1 MLGDQAT
8 KEKASFTS
16 SIRRGKKRVAFA
28 APTYV
33 DYSDFDYS
41 SDEED
46 LDNLFAGQPS
56 GAQQAKEAQR
66 QEATATAAN
75 DDDITDDSAKVEPL
89 KPRPNKE
96 VKLVE
101 PSKIDSV
108 EEEDTRSSE
117 EILLDGKLE
126 GPSRSRNGTVRNTD
140 SFFRDESVETKKISL
155 TPNLLK
161 DDNQPPRASQESL
174 TKDLKP
180 RGSLDKMEK
189 ELMSDKEKKKS
200 TKEKEKK
207 EKDKKPSVI
216 RNFFSRKDKKKTLDD
231 DDESFGKRSMDIVSE
246 SRDSEDRSIEEYGS
260 PEKPQRNPSKLQ
272 KQQPRPEARAEP
284 PAIRKNST
292 GPPQKSPTME
302 LASYLAESR
311 TNDVSN
317 VPPTTM
323 RIVDPETK
331 ETQELPSN
339 QQNGSD
345 APKERSSSAAAQ
357 RAEKTIKMV
366 PRSSSAGPETRQP
379 PKSALKIRRVIE
391 EEDISEEESEPEPQ
405 PEPQPQQREA
415 PKPVVEEGEKETA
428 PRPQLTQTPSRPHL
442 PGAFPDSFQ
451 STSSATTDETVK
463 PVEQDRLSESPV
475 QVSPVTSHPP
485 ALENDTSSQEGR
497 SSEETPSPELV
508 HGQETPRESS
518 SLRSRQEPSWDDA
531 KLRAFFDEGDH
542 VRDLLV
548 VVYDKTDVEP
558 AGKDHPV
565 VGGLFREQNAK
576 LAEITTVS
584 SLDDFLHL
592 EELALTRFIATG

>member
-16 SIRRGKKRVAFA
+16 SIRRRKKTVAFA

-46 LDNLFAGQPS
+46 LDNLFAGQPT

-66 QEATATAAN
+66 QEAAAIAAN
-75 DDDITDDSAKVEPL
+75 DDDITDESAKVEPL

-117 EILLDGKLE
+117 EILLDGKTE

-161 DDNQPPRASQESL
+161 DDNQPRASQESL

-331 ETQELPSN
+331 ETQEFPSN

-345 APKERSSSAAAQ
+345 VPKERSSSAAAQ

-379 PKSALKIRRVIE
+379 PKSALKIRRVVE
-391 EEDISEEESEPEPQ
+391 EEDISEEESEPQ
-405 PEPQPQQREA
+405 SHPQQREA
-415 PKPVVEEGEKETA
+415 PEAVVEDGEKDLA

-451 STSSATTDETVK
+451 STSPATTEETVK

-475 QVSPVTSHPP
+475 QVSPVTSHLP

-508 HGQETPRESS
+508 HGQETSRESS

-584 SLDDFLHL
+584 LLMTFTLGR
-592 EELALTRFIATG
+592 ELALTRCIATG